1 MGVWAVRPRGGLRV
15 PPRRDGGLGWL
26 GLARSSEEGAGWSPC
41 ARGARGVW
49 RWEGRN
55 AGKVGVQKARGIGV
69 AIVGQATV
77 PRSQGFLVQID
88 RDRFAGPGRR
98 GSVDVRRR

>member
-1 MGVWAVRPRGGLRV
+1 M

-77 PRSQGFLVQID
+77 TEISGFFGADRSRQI
-88 RDRFAGPGRR
+88 RWTGPSRLSRRAEEVGRPSWAEAT
-98 GSVDVRRR
+98 G